1 VIGQWKENVGL
12 EVLEREKRGRR
23 RGRQVNKGDSGRW
36 KKRRWKED
44 GAKPRGLEKTQGAR
58 DLHN

>member
-1 VIGQWKENVGL
+1 MGL

>member
-1 VIGQWKENVGL
+1 MGL
-12 EVLEREKRGRR
+12 EVLERKERGRR

-44 GAKPRGLEKTQGAR
+44 GAKPRGLEKTQEAR